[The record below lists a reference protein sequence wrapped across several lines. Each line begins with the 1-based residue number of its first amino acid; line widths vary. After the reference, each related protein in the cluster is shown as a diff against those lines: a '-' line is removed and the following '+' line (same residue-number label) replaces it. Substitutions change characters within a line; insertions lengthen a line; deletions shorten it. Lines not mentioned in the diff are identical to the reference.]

1 MCFLHVLNVLVL
13 GAPCRH
19 YKISPTCDMNKILK
33 DVIWGGY
40 PMLIVVE
47 DIEQDVFATL
57 VVNKLCGVLKVAN
70 NQSSKVWRVEKPILG

>member
-1 MCFLHVLNVLVL
+1 
-13 GAPCRH
+13 
-19 YKISPTCDMNKILK
+19 MNKILK

-70 NQSSKVWRVEKPILG
+70 NQSSKV